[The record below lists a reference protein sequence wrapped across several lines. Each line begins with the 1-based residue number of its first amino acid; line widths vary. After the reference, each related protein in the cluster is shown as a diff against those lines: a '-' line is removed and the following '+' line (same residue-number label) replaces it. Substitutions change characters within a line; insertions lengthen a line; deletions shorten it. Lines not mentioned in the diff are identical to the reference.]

1 MIQSSFVFS
10 FVITFIALLVVILLS
25 HRFGIF
31 LDAAHEDK
39 PQNFHAVTTPR
50 IGGLGIL
57 AGLISLAASPF
68 GLQLIPSV
76 VLSFLSGFF
85 EDLNNHISPLTRMV
99 LQAVAAVFAVVYS
112 HAVVTYLG
120 LGITMPYWLG
130 LLFSLFA
137 IVGMMNA
144 INIID
149 GFNGLA
155 SGVSLMILLS
165 FLYVAHHEYNDELIQ
180 ILLVVLGALS
190 AFFLLNFPK
199 GLIFLGDGGAYML
212 GFIVALIG
220 IFLASKYEDVSPWYV
235 LAVFI
240 YPVWEVLFSIARK
253 LSMGR
258 SPMMPDT
265 LHLHMLIYRQITRN
279 NPLTS
284 FVIWIM
290 ILPGIILSTLH
301 AHNSLANIG
310 IIFGFIVLYLLVYR
324 YLYKRENPP
333 V

>member
-199 GLIFLGDGGAYML
+199 GFIFLGDGGAYML
-212 GFIVALIG
+212 GFIIALIG

-240 YPVWEVLFSIARK
+240 YPVWEVLFSIGRRV
-253 LSMGR
+253 LHGR
-258 SPMMPDT
+258 SALQADAT
-265 LHLHMLIYRQITRN
+265 HLHTLLYKHVTKN
-279 NPLTS
+279 NPYTSLLILVFLTPFLAISTIFANHS
-284 FVIWIM
+284 F
-290 ILPGIILSTLH
+290 
-301 AHNSLANIG
+301 ANLIT
-310 IIFGFIVLYLLVYR
+310 ICVFIVSYQLLYH
-324 YLYKRENPP
+324 YLWQKEKDF
-333 V
+333 